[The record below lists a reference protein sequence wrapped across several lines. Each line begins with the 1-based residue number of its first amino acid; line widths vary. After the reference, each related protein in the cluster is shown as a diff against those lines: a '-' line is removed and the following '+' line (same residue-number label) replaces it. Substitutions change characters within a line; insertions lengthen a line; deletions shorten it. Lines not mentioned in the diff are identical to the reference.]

1 MTPMR
6 TFAKDILPGWNGAG
20 PKGCGVPRP
29 RPPECRSS
37 YKSRQ
42 MSLEV
47 LLQQFGVAS
56 FGAVQHIVERIPQPF
71 ILQDRAVGDVE
82 HLPGVTVIEEPGK
95 ASSVRRSGR
104 GIRVAAA
111 DTW

>member
-1 MTPMR
+1 
-6 TFAKDILPGWNGAG
+6 
-20 PKGCGVPRP
+20 
-29 RPPECRSS
+29 
-37 YKSRQ
+37 

-82 HLPGVTVIEEPGK
+82 HLPGVTVIEEPRQSIVGQ
-95 ASSVRRSGR
+95 AVRADP
-104 GIRVAAA
+104 VAAA
-111 DTW
+111 EAW